1 VRQGVSRLRHDSR
14 QGSASGLVTRL
25 DGAFLLV
32 GGRHARH
39 VDGWRDQ
46 DVGFRH
52 FRRSDQ
58 AGLGAHDAA
67 YHRGR
72 AQSVGAG
79 AFAVDVDRDHEI
91 SPHRAGEPHRYQA
104 GGPAIDQV
112 AVAVGH
118 RHGDAGDRGRRLD
131 RIPRGASVEQ
141 NRLLALQVGCHGA
154 KADGKSLDRDAGGDG
169 ANVKRWIDQFQKA
182 NGTSAAKDAKVKK
195 EMIAGLPATA
205 VDVRGTYAGGSMM
218 GPSTP
223 KPGYRLLGAIVAG
236 PGGNVFFKLTG
247 PEKTVSS
254 AENSFRKLLDGL
266 KKK

>member
-1 VRQGVSRLRHDSR
+1 MRQGVSRLRHDSR

-46 DVGFRH
+46 DVGFRY
-52 FRRSDQ
+52 FRRS
-58 AGLGAHDAA
+58 
-67 YHRGR
+67 
-72 AQSVGAG
+72 
-79 AFAVDVDRDHEI
+79 E
-91 SPHRAGEPHRYQA
+91 
-104 GGPAIDQV
+104 
-112 AVAVGH
+112 
-118 RHGDAGDRGRRLD
+118 
-131 RIPRGASVEQ
+131 
-141 NRLLALQVGCHGA
+141 
-154 KADGKSLDRDAGGDG
+154 
-169 ANVKRWIDQFQKA
+169 
-182 NGTSAAKDAKVKK
+182 
-195 EMIAGLPATA
+195 IAGLPAIA

-223 KPGYRLLGAIVAG
+223 KPGCRLLGAIVAG

-247 PEKTVSS
+247 PEETVSS